1 MKNWFRSNSQ
11 HLLIIAIFISLCF
24 VYFSPAIHG
33 KVLYQSDVMEAQ
45 AQSHEIMQVKAAT
58 GEGPLWTNSMY
69 GGMPSFQI
77 WAKYPGNLLTYVI
90 SFMKTIFPDPIDII
104 VSFLLGSY
112 FLLSVLK
119 MKPWVAA
126 AGAVAFSFS
135 SYNFIYILAGHSNH
149 AMAMAVFAPVLGS
162 ILLTLRGGKYL
173 LRGAVLTAFFL
184 ALEIRTNHIQM
195 TYYLFMILL
204 LFIIIEGYHAISSK
218 QSKPFF
224 TAVAYLAAA
233 AALAVTINAGS
244 LWSTWEYGQES
255 IRGKAN
261 LTRSATE
268 ANSGLERGYAYQYSQ
283 GVGEIATFLVPN
295 LYGGASS
302 DQFPEGK
309 SQVTESLLKA
319 GLPEAQAQG
328 LVSQLN
334 QQNILRP
341 YWGDKPS
348 TVGSWY
354 FGAIVMFL
362 FILGLFIVN
371 TRFKW
376 WILAASFLFIFLS
389 FGKNFPLVSDLF
401 FDHFP
406 MYNKFRSVDFAL
418 AIPAFLIPL
427 LAFLALNELIT
438 EKDKRKDLIKK
449 LLQSFY
455 ITAGFLAILLVFPT
469 LIFDF
474 KASYHAEVMAQI
486 GKMFD
491 TTVANLVSDGLV
503 ADRISLARAD
513 ALRSLLFVVIG
524 FAAIWYMMKSK
535 IKTETAVIIL
545 GLAILIDMWGVD
557 RRYLNN
563 SNFYDKDQLSQGFQP
578 SSADQ
583 QIMADPALDY
593 RVLDLSKSD
602 PFFDAAPS
610 YFHKSVGGRHS
621 ARLQRFNEL
630 MENQFNGKLNEPV
643 LDMLNTK
650 YFIVPDSA
658 AGQLKPVLRSS
669 ALGNAWFVKDIKYVE
684 GADEEMSAITSFQ
697 PKDTAIVQNSF
708 ATLIGKPLTNS
719 DSTAA
724 IELVKYHPDNLSYK
738 YKTRTDGVAVFA
750 EIWYD
755 KGWNAYLDGMK
766 VPYFRANYIL
776 RAMKLPAGEHQL
788 EFKFEPKS
796 YLIGDKISLLAS
808 VILILAAGFAF
819 YRGRKLSTEN

>member
-11 HLLIIAIFISLCF
+11 HLLIIAIFIVLCF
-24 VYFSPAIHG
+24 VYFSPAIQG

-90 SFMKTIFPDPIDII
+90 SFMKTVFPDPIDII

-261 LTRSATE
+261 LTRNATE

-362 FILGLFIVN
+362 FILGLFTVN

-474 KASYHAEVMAQI
+474 KASYHAEVMSQI

-491 TTVANLVSDGLV
+491 TTVSNLVSDGLV

-524 FAAIWYMMKSK
+524 FAVIWYMMKSK

-563 SNFYDKDQLSQGFQP
+563 ANFYDKDQLSQGFQP

-583 QIMADPALDY
+583 QILADPALDY

-658 AGQLKPVLRSS
+658 AGRLKPVLRSS

-708 ATLIGKPLTNS
+708 ATLIGKSVANL

-738 YKTRTDGVAVFA
+738 YKTKTDGVAVFA

-808 VILILAAGFAF
+808 AILILAAGFAF
-819 YRGRKLSTEN
+819 YKGRKLTIEN

>member
-11 HLLIIAIFISLCF
+11 HLLIIVIFIALCF
-24 VYFSPAIHG
+24 VYFSPAIQG

-503 ADRISLARAD
+503 ADRISLSRAD

-593 RVLDLSKSD
+593 RVLDLSKD
-602 PFFDAAPS
+602 NPFFDAAPS

-630 MENQFNGKLNEPV
+630 MESQFNGKLNEPV

-724 IELVKYHPDNLSYK
+724 IELVKYRPDNLSYK

>member
-11 HLLIIAIFISLCF
+11 HLLIIAIFIALCF
-24 VYFSPAIHG
+24 VYFSPAIQG

-77 WAKYPGNLLTYVI
+77 WANYPGNLLTYVI
-90 SFMKTIFPDPIDII
+90 SFMKTVFPDPIDII

-261 LTRSATE
+261 LTRNETE

-328 LVSQLN
+328 LVTQLN

-376 WILAASFLFIFLS
+376 WILVASFLFIFLS

-438 EKDKRKDLIKK
+438 EKDKRKDLTKK

-455 ITAGFLAILLVFPT
+455 ITAGFLAIILVFPT

-474 KASYHAEVMAQI
+474 KASYHAEVMSQI

-491 TTVANLVSDGLV
+491 TTVSNLVSDGLV

-524 FAAIWYMMKSK
+524 FAVIWYMMKSK

-593 RVLDLSKSD
+593 RVLDLSKD
-602 PFFDAAPS
+602 NPFFDAAPS

-708 ATLIGKPLTNS
+708 ATLIGKSVANL

-738 YKTRTDGVAVFA
+738 YKTKTDGVAVFA

-808 VILILAAGFAF
+808 AILILAAGFAF
-819 YRGRKLSTEN
+819 YKGRKLTIEN

>member
-11 HLLIIAIFISLCF
+11 HLLIIAIFIALCF

-90 SFMKTIFPDPIDII
+90 SFMKTVFPDPIDII

-583 QIMADPALDY
+583 QIMTDPALDY
-593 RVLDLSKSD
+593 RVLDLSKD
-602 PFFDAAPS
+602 NPFFDAAPS

>member
-11 HLLIIAIFISLCF
+11 HLLIIAIFIAICF
-24 VYFSPAIHG
+24 VYFSPAIQG

-90 SFMKTIFPDPIDII
+90 SFMKTVFPDPIDII

-438 EKDKRKDLIKK
+438 EKDKRKNLTKK

-474 KASYHAEVMAQI
+474 KASYHAEVMSQI

-593 RVLDLSKSD
+593 RVLDLSKD
-602 PFFDAAPS
+602 NPFFDAAPS

-669 ALGNAWFVKDIKYVE
+669 ALGNAWFVKNIKYVE
-684 GADEEMSAITSFQ
+684 GADEEMSGITSFQ

-724 IELVKYHPDNLSYK
+724 IELVNYHPDNLSYK
-738 YKTRTDGVAVFA
+738 YKTKTDGVAVFA

-755 KGWNAYLDGMK
+755 KGWNAYLDGVK

-808 VILILAAGFAF
+808 AFLILAAGFAF

>member
-11 HLLIIAIFISLCF
+11 HLLIIAIFIALCL
-24 VYFSPAIHG
+24 VYFSPAIQG
-33 KVLYQSDVMEAQ
+33 KVLYQSDVMEAK
-45 AQSHEIMQVKAAT
+45 AQSREIMQIKAET
-58 GEGPLWTNSMY
+58 GQGPLWTNSMY

-126 AGAVAFSFS
+126 AGAIAFSFS

-149 AMAMAVFAPVLGS
+149 AMAMAVFAPILGS

-204 LFIIIEGYHAISSK
+204 LFILIEGYHAVSSK

-224 TAVAYLAAA
+224 KAVGYLAAA
-233 AALAVTINAGS
+233 SLLAVTINAGS

-261 LTRSATE
+261 LTRKAKDGT
-268 ANSGLERGYAYQYSQ
+268 SGLERDYAYQYSQ
-283 GVGEIATFLVPN
+283 GVGEISTFIVPN
-295 LYGGASS
+295 LYGGASN
-302 DQFPEGK
+302 DRFPEGK
-309 SQVTESLLKA
+309 SQITGDLISA
-319 GLPEAQAQG
+319 GVPDAQAQS
-328 LVSQLN
+328 LVAQLN
-334 QQNILRP
+334 EQNILRP

-362 FILGLFIVN
+362 FVLGLFIVN
-371 TRFKW
+371 NRLKW
-376 WILAASFLFIFLS
+376 WILSASFLFVFLS
-389 FGKNFPLVSDLF
+389 FGKNFPFVSDLF

-438 EKDKRKDLIKK
+438 QKDIRKDLTKQ
-449 LLQSFY
+449 LLNSFY
-455 ITAGFLAILLVFPT
+455 ITAGFLLIVILFPT
-469 LIFDF
+469 LLFDF
-474 KASYHAEVMAQI
+474 KASYHGEVMAQI
-486 GKMFD
+486 GKAFN
-491 TTVANLVSDGLV
+491 ANVSSIVSNGLV
-503 ADRISLARAD
+503 ADRAGLARAD
-513 ALRSLLFVVIG
+513 AIRSLVFILIS
-524 FAAIWYMMKSK
+524 FAAIWYMLKAK
-535 IKTETAVIIL
+535 VKTEVAVIII
-545 GLAILIDMWGVD
+545 GLAILVDMWGVD

-563 SNFYDKDQLSQGFQP
+563 ANFYDKDQLEQTFQP
-578 SSADQ
+578 STADQ

-593 RVLDLSKSD
+593 RVLDLSKDD
-602 PFFDAAPS
+602 PFFDASPS
-610 YFHKSVGGRHS
+610 YFHKSIGGRHS
-621 ARLQRFNEL
+621 ARLQRYSEL
-630 MENQFNGKLNEPV
+630 VSSQFNGKLNQPV

-650 YFIVPDSA
+650 YLIVPDSVP
-658 AGQLKPVLRSS
+658 GSLKPVLRES
-669 ALGNAWFVKDIKYVE
+669 ALGNAWFINQVKYVE
-684 GADEEMSAITSFQ
+684 GADQEMEAITSFH
-697 PKDTAIVQNSF
+697 PKDTAVVQRSF
-708 ATLIGKPLTNS
+708 ASLVGNLEPATDT
-719 DSTAA
+719 TAK
-724 IELVKYHPDNLSYK
+724 IELLTYHPDNLVYK
-738 YKTRTDGVAVFA
+738 YKNSKAAVAVFA

-755 KGWNAYLDGMK
+755 KGWNAYLDGNR
-766 VPYFRANYIL
+766 VPYFRANYVL
-776 RAMKLPAGEHQL
+776 RALKVPAGEH
-788 EFKFEPKS
+788 EVVFKFEPKS
-796 YLIGDKISLLAS
+796 YLLGDKISLSASILLVLTAGLAFFRREK
-808 VILILAAGFAF
+808 VV
-819 YRGRKLSTEN
+819 

>member
-11 HLLIIAIFISLCF
+11 HLLIIAIFIALCF
-24 VYFSPAIHG
+24 VYFSPAIQG

-90 SFMKTIFPDPIDII
+90 SFMKTVFPDPIDII

-449 LLQSFY
+449 LLHSFY

-593 RVLDLSKSD
+593 RVLDLSKD
-602 PFFDAAPS
+602 NPFFDAAPS

-697 PKDTAIVQNSF
+697 PKDTVIVQNSF
-708 ATLIGKPLTNS
+708 ATLIGKSVANL

-738 YKTRTDGVAVFA
+738 YKTKTDGVAVFA

-808 VILILAAGFAF
+808 VILILTAGFAF